1 MERRGGISYFSGQ
14 SSVWFL
20 NSEHSLGIETNSI
33 LSDGLRVIPGE
44 ATVTHQVRA
53 AWESLL

>member
-1 MERRGGISYFSGQ
+1 MELVISLVCHL
-14 SSVWFL
+14 SSLVT
-20 NSEHSLGIETNSI
+20 EHSLGIETNSI